1 MCVRVSSFH
10 LQDAVSIAQGGII
23 PKPAEW
29 KDENR
34 PHQIAVEDVQAKGR
48 NMGTKSFAI
57 KRFREAMRTASWQL
71 DNVSDDEAKEAAEP
85 STMRGMD
92 GNMVF
97 VRTNLNSLPP
107 PLLSMKCAYLPKTLP
122 CVHSSLSLSLS
133 LCGLYVASQC
143 FFCICVCVHARMC
156 GVVGCI

>member
-1 MCVRVSSFH
+1 MCVRVSSLH

-71 DNVSDDEAKEAAEP
+71 DNVTGNEAKEAAEP

-97 VRTNLNSLPP
+97 VRTNLNSLSPS
-107 PLLSMKCAYLPKTLP
+107 LLNMKCAYLPKTLP
-122 CVHSSLSLSLS
+122 CVHFFLSLSLRTV
-133 LCGLYVASQC
+133 CCAAMFFLY
-143 FFCICVCVHARMC
+143 ICVRARAH
-156 GVVGCI
+156 V